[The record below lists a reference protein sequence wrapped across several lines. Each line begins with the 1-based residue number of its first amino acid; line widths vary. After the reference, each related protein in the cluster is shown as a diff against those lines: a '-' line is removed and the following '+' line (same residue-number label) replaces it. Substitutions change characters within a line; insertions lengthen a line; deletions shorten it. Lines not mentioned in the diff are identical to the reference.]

1 MRTTYFD
8 RKGKRNTEQTLKLA
22 YQEAIKS
29 GITTIVVAST
39 KGNSALEA
47 IRTFQDKAFKLIIVT
62 HHSGFREEVDNEF
75 SPDLMKKIKE
85 KRPNTVFLT
94 GTHAFAG
101 LERSFRVSHD
111 TILPV
116 EMIAIVLRRCF
127 GDGTKVAMELAIMA
141 SDAGLANPN
150 LDIICIGGTG
160 QGLDTAWIIK
170 PSYSNRLFDLKMK
183 IPICKPENF

>member
-8 RKGKRNTEQTLKLA
+8 HKGKRNTDQTLILA
-22 YQEAIKS
+22 YQTAIKT

-47 IRTFQDKAFKLIIVT
+47 IKIFQDETFKLIIVT
-62 HHSGFREEVDNEF
+62 HHSGFKEDIENEF
-75 SPDLMKKIKE
+75 SSDLMDEIRG
-85 KRPNTVFLT
+85 KRPNTIFHT

-101 LERSFRVSHD
+101 LERSFRLSHN
-111 TILPV
+111 TMLPV

-127 GDGTKVAMELAIMA
+127 GEGTKVAMEMAIMT
-141 SDAGLANPN
+141 SDAGLTNPSSK
-150 LDIICIGGTG
+150 IICIAGTG
-160 QGLDTAWIIK
+160 SGLDTAWIIK

>member
-8 RKGKRNTEQTLKLA
+8 HNGKQNTEQTLKLA

-39 KGNSALEA
+39 KGYSALEA
-47 IRTFQDKAFKLIIVT
+47 IKTFQDKTFKLVIVT
-62 HHSGFREEVDNEF
+62 HHSGFRDEVENEF
-75 SPDLMKKIKE
+75 SSDLMKKIKE
-85 KRPNTVFLT
+85 KRPNTIFLT

-111 TILPV
+111 TILPI
-116 EMIAIVLRRCF
+116 EMIAIVIRRCF

-141 SDAGLANPN
+141 SDAGLTNPN
-150 LDIICIGGTG
+150 SDIICIGGTG
-160 QGLDTAWIIK
+160 EGLDTAWIIK
-170 PSYSNRLFDLKMK
+170 PSNSNRLFELKMK

>member
-1 MRTTYFD
+1 MRTTYFEH
-8 RKGKRNTEQTLKLA
+8 KGKKNTKQTLELA

-39 KGNSALEA
+39 KGFSALEA
-47 IRTFQDKAFKLIIVT
+47 IKTFQDKTFKLVIVT
-62 HHSGFREEVDNEF
+62 HHSGFREEVENEF
-75 SPDLMKKIKE
+75 SSDLMETIKE
-85 KRPNTVFLT
+85 KRPNTIFIT

-101 LERSFRVSHD
+101 LESGIQLSHD

-116 EMIAIVLRRCF
+116 EMIAIVIRRCF

-150 LDIICIGGTG
+150 SDIICIGGTE

-170 PSYSNRLFDLKMK
+170 PSNSNRLFDLKMK